1 MKKEK
6 PKKYKLKKGIK
17 WETAENMI
25 NQGGY
30 VFLDIFEED
39 VKSKYNNEK
48 EEHEG
53 IKFDSKA
60 EKEFYIYLLKY
71 YKKEE
76 IILQPKFIL
85 QEKFKDNSGNSN
97 RAVTYIADF
106 QIGNTVYDV
115 KGVTT
120 PAFKI
125 KAKSFKLKYS
135 DLDLQVVR
143 KAPKWTGKEW
153 IDLQELK
160 KMIKEKNKN
169 KQEMIK

>member
-17 WETAENMI
+17 WENAESMI

-39 VKSKYNNEK
+39 VKSKYNSNK
-48 EEHEG
+48 EEYEG

-71 YKKEE
+71 YKTEE

-106 QIGNTVYDV
+106 QIGSTVYDV

-125 KAKSFKLKYS
+125 KEKSFKLKYPE
-135 DLDLQVVR
+135 LNLQIIK
-143 KAPKWTGKEW
+143 KAPKWTSYKWIELSDLKAMEKER
-153 IDLQELK
+153 
-160 KMIKEKNKN
+160 
-169 KQEMIK
+169 

>member
-48 EEHEG
+48 EEYEG

-60 EKEFYIYLLKY
+60 VHFQTLLFY
-71 YKKEE
+71 
-76 IILQPKFIL
+76 
-85 QEKFKDNSGNSN
+85 
-97 RAVTYIADF
+97 
-106 QIGNTVYDV
+106 
-115 KGVTT
+115 
-120 PAFKI
+120 
-125 KAKSFKLKYS
+125 KLFVFFH
-135 DLDLQVVR
+135 L
-143 KAPKWTGKEW
+143 
-153 IDLQELK
+153 
-160 KMIKEKNKN
+160 
-169 KQEMIK
+169 